1 MALPSSS
8 SDCHWNTALP
18 GRITISTPMKPTT
31 TAAIRKNVMRS
42 PSSGQASST
51 TASGAT
57 KVTAIAS
64 ATGMDFTA
72 EKKNSVES
80 IIITELTNCV
90 PRRRVRSR
98 PSPMR
103 GMKTTATSTRCRMI
117 RNQTISCGS

>member
-1 MALPSSS
+1 
-8 SDCHWNTALP
+8 
-18 GRITISTPMKPTT
+18 
-31 TAAIRKNVMRS
+31 MRS
-42 PSSGQASST
+42 PSSGQASRT

-64 ATGMDFTA
+64 ATGMDLTA

-80 IIITELTNCV
+80 IIVTELTNCV
-90 PRRRVRSR
+90 PMRRVRSR

-103 GMKTTATSTRCRMI
+103 GMNTAATNTRCRMI